1 MMGAVTFDQVKVG
14 DELPPLKLPRITRTT
29 LALFAGASGD
39 HNPVHIDLDFAKSAG
54 MPDVFAH
61 GMLSMAY
68 LGRFLTNWAPQTQLR
83 HYSVRFSAITPV
95 GAKLACGG
103 KVVEKLEKNGEKLVK
118 LEIGVADDKGEVK
131 LAGEA
136 LVALA

>member
-1 MMGAVTFDQVKVG
+1 MSVPTFDQVKVG
-14 DELPPLKLPRITRTT
+14 DDLPTLKLPRITRTT

-39 HNPVHIDLDFAKSAG
+39 HNPIHIDLDFAKTAG

-83 HYSVRFSAITPV
+83 HYAVRFSAITPI
-95 GAKLACGG
+95 GAKLTCGG
-103 KVVEKLEKNGEKLVK
+103 KVVEKLERNGEQVVK
-118 LEIGVADDKGEVK
+118 LEIGVVDDRGELK
-131 LAGEA
+131 LSGDA
-136 LVALA
+136 LVALK

>member
-1 MMGAVTFDQVKVG
+1 MSVPTFEQVKVG
-14 DELPPLKLPRITRTT
+14 DELPALKLPRITRTT

-39 HNPVHIDLDFAKSAG
+39 HNPVHIDLDFAKAAG

-83 HYSVRFSAITPV
+83 HYAVRFSAITPI
-95 GAKLACGG
+95 GAKLTCGG
-103 KVVEKLEKNGEKLVK
+103 KVVEKLERNGEQVVK
-118 LEIGVADDKGEVK
+118 LEIGVVDDKGELK
-131 LAGEA
+131 LSGDA
-136 LVALA
+136 LVALK

>member
-1 MMGAVTFDQVKVG
+1 MSVPTFDQVKVG
-14 DELPPLKLPRITRTT
+14 DELPALKLPRISRTT

-39 HNPVHIDLDFAKSAG
+39 HNPVHIDLDFAKAAG

-83 HYSVRFSAITPV
+83 HYAVRFSAITPI
-95 GAKLACGG
+95 GAKLTCGG
-103 KVVEKLEKNGEKLVK
+103 KVVEKLERNGEQVVK
-118 LEIGVADDKGEVK
+118 LEIGVVDENGELK
-131 LAGEA
+131 LSGDA
-136 LVALA
+136 LVALK

>member
-1 MMGAVTFDQVKVG
+1 MSVPTFDQVKVG
-14 DELPPLKLPRITRTT
+14 DELPALKLPRISRTT

-39 HNPVHIDLDFAKSAG
+39 HNPIHIDIDFAKAAG

-83 HYSVRFSAITPV
+83 HYAVRFSAITPI
-95 GAKLACGG
+95 GAKLTCGG
-103 KVVEKLEKNGEKLVK
+103 KVVEKLEHNGEQVVK
-118 LEIGVADDKGEVK
+118 LEIGVVDENGELK
-131 LAGEA
+131 LSGDA
-136 LVALA
+136 LVALK

>member
-1 MMGAVTFDQVKVG
+1 MSVPTFEQVKVG
-14 DELPPLKLPRITRTT
+14 DELPALKLPRITRTT

-39 HNPVHIDLDFAKSAG
+39 HNPVHIDLDFAKAAG

-83 HYSVRFSAITPV
+83 HYAVRFSAITPI
-95 GAKLACGG
+95 GAKLTCGG
-103 KVVEKLEKNGEKLVK
+103 KVVEKLERNGEQVVK
-118 LEIGVADDKGEVK
+118 LEIGVVDENGELK
-131 LAGEA
+131 LSGDA
-136 LVALA
+136 LVALK

>member
-1 MMGAVTFDQVKVG
+1 MSVPTFDQVKVG
-14 DELPPLKLPRITRTT
+14 DELPALKLPRITRTT

-83 HYSVRFSAITPV
+83 HYAVRFSAITPI
-95 GAKLACGG
+95 GAKLTCGG
-103 KVVEKLEKNGEKLVK
+103 KVVEKLERNGERVVK
-118 LEIGVADDKGEVK
+118 LEIGVVDDKGELK
-131 LAGEA
+131 LSGDA
-136 LVALA
+136 LVALK

>member
-1 MMGAVTFDQVKVG
+1 MSVPTFDQVKVG
-14 DELPPLKLPRITRTT
+14 DELPALKLPRISRTT

-39 HNPVHIDLDFAKSAG
+39 HNPVHIDLDFAKAAG

-83 HYSVRFSAITPV
+83 HYAVRFSAITPI
-95 GAKLACGG
+95 GAKLTCGG
-103 KVVEKLEKNGEKLVK
+103 KVVEKLEHNGEQVVK
-118 LEIGVADDKGEVK
+118 LEIGVVDENGELK
-131 LAGEA
+131 LSGDA
-136 LVALA
+136 LVALK

>member
-1 MMGAVTFDQVKVG
+1 MNAPAFDDVKVG
-14 DELPPLKLPRITRTT
+14 DELPALKLPRITRTT

-39 HNPVHIDLDFAKSAG
+39 HNPIHIDLDFAKAAG

-83 HYSVRFSAITPV
+83 HYAVRFSAITPV
-95 GAKLACGG
+95 GAKLTCGG
-103 KVVEKLEKNGEKLVK
+103 KVVEKLERNGERLVK
-118 LEIGVADDKGEVK
+118 LEIGVVDDKGEVK
-131 LAGEA
+131 LSGDA
-136 LVALA
+136 LVALK

>member
-1 MMGAVTFDQVKVG
+1 MSVPTFDQVKVG
-14 DELPPLKLPRITRTT
+14 DELPALKLPRISRTT

-83 HYSVRFSAITPV
+83 HYAVRFSAITPI
-95 GAKLACGG
+95 GAKLTCGG
-103 KVVEKLEKNGEKLVK
+103 KVVEKLEHNGEQVVK
-118 LEIGVADDKGEVK
+118 LEIGVVDENGELK
-131 LAGEA
+131 LSGDA
-136 LVALA
+136 LVALK

>member
-1 MMGAVTFDQVKVG
+1 MSIPSFQQVQVG
-14 DELPPLKLPRITRTT
+14 DALPALKLPRISRTT

-68 LGRFLTNWAPQTQLR
+68 LGRFLTQWVPQTQLR
-83 HYSVRFSAITPV
+83 HYAVRFSAITPI
-95 GAKLACGG
+95 GAKLSCGG
-103 KVVEKLEKNGEKLVK
+103 KVVEKLERNGEQLIR
-118 LEIGVADDKGEVK
+118 LEIGVADENGEIK
-131 LAGEA
+131 LSGEA
-136 LVALA
+136 LVALS

>member
-1 MMGAVTFDQVKVG
+1 MSVPTFDQVKVG
-14 DELPPLKLPRITRTT
+14 DELPALKLPRISRTT

-39 HNPVHIDLDFAKSAG
+39 HNPVHIDLDFAKAAG

-83 HYSVRFSAITPV
+83 HYAVRFSAITPI
-95 GAKLACGG
+95 GAKLTCGG
-103 KVVEKLEKNGEKLVK
+103 KVVEKVEHNGEQVVK
-118 LEIGVADDKGEVK
+118 LEIGVVDENGELK
-131 LAGEA
+131 LSGDA
-136 LVALA
+136 LVALK

>member
-1 MMGAVTFDQVKVG
+1 MSIPSFQQVQVG
-14 DELPPLKLPRITRTT
+14 DALPPLKLPRITRTT

-68 LGRFLTNWAPQTQLR
+68 LGRFLTQWVPQTQLR
-83 HYSVRFSAITPV
+83 HYAVRFSAITPI
-95 GAKLACGG
+95 GAKLSCGG
-103 KVVEKLEKNGEKLVK
+103 KVVEKLERNGEQLVR
-118 LEIGVADDKGEVK
+118 LEIGVADEKGEIK

-136 LVALA
+136 LVALS

>member
-1 MMGAVTFDQVKVG
+1 MSVPTFDQVKVG
-14 DELPPLKLPRITRTT
+14 DELPALKLPRITRTT

-39 HNPVHIDLDFAKSAG
+39 HNPVHIDLDFAKAAG

-83 HYSVRFSAITPV
+83 HYAVRFSAITPI
-95 GAKLACGG
+95 GAKLTCGG
-103 KVVEKLEKNGEKLVK
+103 KVVEKLERNGEQVVK
-118 LEIGVADDKGEVK
+118 LEIGVVDENGELK
-131 LAGEA
+131 LSGDA
-136 LVALA
+136 LVALK

>member
-1 MMGAVTFDQVKVG
+1 MSVPTFDQIKVG
-14 DELPPLKLPRITRTT
+14 DELPALKLPRITRTT

-61 GMLSMAY
+61 GMLPMAY

-83 HYSVRFSAITPV
+83 HYAVRFSAITPI
-95 GAKLACGG
+95 GAKLTCGG
-103 KVVEKLEKNGEKLVK
+103 KVVEKLERNGEQVVK
-118 LEIGVADDKGEVK
+118 LEIGVVDDKGELK
-131 LAGEA
+131 LSGDA
-136 LVALA
+136 LVALK

>member
-1 MMGAVTFDQVKVG
+1 MSAPAFHEVKVG
-14 DELPPLKLPRITRTT
+14 DELPTLKLPRITRTT

-39 HNPVHIDLDFAKSAG
+39 HNPVHIDLDFAKAAG

-83 HYSVRFSAITPV
+83 HYAVRFSAITPI
-95 GAKLACGG
+95 GAKLTCGG
-103 KVVEKLEKNGEKLVK
+103 KVVEKLERNGETVVK
-118 LEIGVADDKGEVK
+118 LEIGIVDDKGEVK
-131 LAGEA
+131 LSGDA
-136 LVALA
+136 LVALK

>member
-1 MMGAVTFDQVKVG
+1 MNDPTHFEIKVG
-14 DELPPLKLPRITRTT
+14 EELPPLQLPPITRTT

-39 HNPVHIDLDFAKSAG
+39 HNPIHIDFDFARAAG

-83 HYSVRFSAITPV
+83 HYAVRFSAITPI
-95 GAKLACGG
+95 GAKLTCGG
-103 KVVEKLEKNGEKLVK
+103 KVVEKLEHNGEQVVK
-118 LEIGVADDKGEVK
+118 LEIGVVDENGELK
-131 LAGEA
+131 LSGDA
-136 LVALA
+136 LVALK

>member
-1 MMGAVTFDQVKVG
+1 MSVPTFDQVKVG
-14 DELPPLKLPRITRTT
+14 DELPALKLPRITRTT

-39 HNPVHIDLDFAKSAG
+39 HNPVHIDLDFAKAAG

-83 HYSVRFSAITPV
+83 HYAVRFSAITPI
-95 GAKLACGG
+95 GAKLTCGG
-103 KVVEKLEKNGEKLVK
+103 KVVEKLERNGEQVVK
-118 LEIGVADDKGEVK
+118 LEIGVVDDKGELK
-131 LAGEA
+131 LSGDA
-136 LVALA
+136 LVALK

>member
-1 MMGAVTFDQVKVG
+1 MSVPTFDQVKVG
-14 DELPPLKLPRITRTT
+14 DELPALKLPRISRTT

-39 HNPVHIDLDFAKSAG
+39 HNPVHIDLDFAKAAG

-83 HYSVRFSAITPV
+83 HYAVRFSAITPI
-95 GAKLACGG
+95 GAKLTCGG
-103 KVVEKLEKNGEKLVK
+103 KVVEKLEAKKL
-118 LEIGVADDKGEVK
+118 
-131 LAGEA
+131 
-136 LVALA
+136 

>member
-1 MMGAVTFDQVKVG
+1 MSIPTFDQVKVG
-14 DELPPLKLPRITRTT
+14 DELPALKLPRITRTT

-39 HNPVHIDLDFAKSAG
+39 HNPVHIDLDFAKAAG

-83 HYSVRFSAITPV
+83 HYAVRFSAITPI
-95 GAKLACGG
+95 GAKLTCGG
-103 KVVEKLEKNGEKLVK
+103 KVVEKLEHNGEQVVK
-118 LEIGVADDKGEVK
+118 LEIGVVDENGELK
-131 LAGEA
+131 LSGDA
-136 LVALA
+136 LVALK